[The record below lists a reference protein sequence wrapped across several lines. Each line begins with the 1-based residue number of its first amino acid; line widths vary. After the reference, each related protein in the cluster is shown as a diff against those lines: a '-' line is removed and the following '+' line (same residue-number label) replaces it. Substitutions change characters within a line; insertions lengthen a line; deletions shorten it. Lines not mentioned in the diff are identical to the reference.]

1 MGWRRGGGGGELW
14 WRKEGGGGMGLAKV
28 SYCDPGLERGG
39 AVMSLAYVM
48 KQ

>member
-1 MGWRRGGGGGELW
+1 MEEGRGGGIVVEERGW
-14 WRKEGGGGMGLAKV
+14 WGMGLAKV